1 MKTWDSWFWACQ
13 LREVSPVIDK
23 QVTPRHNQGV
33 LTLITDGWPGRG
45 SWEMEFGCQDLQS
58 STEVAEVAKVAS
70 TGPHRNACMVRAVCF
85 RQSGEASSAA

>member
-1 MKTWDSWFWACQ
+1 M
-13 LREVSPVIDK
+13 SPIIDK

-33 LTLITDGWPGRG
+33 LTLITDGWPARG

-58 STEVAEVAKVAS
+58 GTEVAKMAS
-70 TGPHRNACMVRAVCF
+70 TVPHRNACVVGAVCF